1 MSLFASSSSS
11 SAAASEAANSQVKG
25 FEKVLA
31 LRITLQK
38 ALDVGNKFPVRENN
52 EDKAEAGSKKRKGVW
67 GDVNGSED
75 FQECQSNCNKALAS
89 LSSLL
94 QKERD
99 QEIGNDSSDV
109 VASANPDWEEL
120 YSMQQELRPNWEKVV
135 NKLHARLNFGSD
147 TAQSKM
153 RVFNQKIWDQV
164 ASITNDET
172 RMIEKSRIPRHDS
185 QRIDKGTDDA
195 VPTDQRPQESDD
207 DDSDDSD
214 SDGSDNSGDNSGRK
228 RANSKAEVAKKLAA
242 EYDCEVYDDRPFYSM
257 LLKTFIT
264 SASSSSADGVANIRA
279 SDLSALKKY
288 KRSKAVV
295 DRRASKGRKIRYVSH
310 KKLENFMFP
319 QHVTESS
326 ISSDRLFK
334 SLFQD

>member
-99 QEIGNDSSDV
+99 QEIGNDTSDV
-109 VASANPDWEEL
+109 VATANPSWEEL

-164 ASITNDET
+164 TSITNDET

-207 DDSDDSD
+207 DNSDGDGSSDDD
-214 SDGSDNSGDNSGRK
+214 SDNSGRK
-228 RANSKAEVAKKLAA
+228 RAKGKAAVAKKLAA

-264 SASSSSADGVANIRA
+264 SASSSGSDSVVNIRA